1 MNENVIKK
9 DEKKKITLYTDG
21 ACSGNPGPGGYG
33 AVLIYKGIEKQISG
47 GEPLTTNN
55 QMEITAVIKG
65 LEILKEPCDV
75 IVYSDSAYVV
85 NSVEKKW
92 IYGWKRKNWRK
103 SDGTAVK
110 NVELWEKLLKLMN
123 YHNVSFIKIKGHADN
138 KYNNICDKLAVAE
151 SMKFRI

>member
-85 NSVEKKW
+85 NSVEKNGYTVGKEKT
-92 IYGWKRKNWRK
+92 GE
-103 SDGTAVK
+103 SQM
-110 NVELWEKLLKLMN
+110 ELQ
-123 YHNVSFIKIKGHADN
+123 
-138 KYNNICDKLAVAE
+138 
-151 SMKFRI
+151 